1 MKNERIKVSVK
12 IRIKREQNGGEEKI
26 WIILGD
32 RIKNDNAISGLS
44 QDVHKS
50 TFIRK

>member
-12 IRIKREQNGGEEKI
+12 IRIKRERGGGEEK